1 MEGTRRKYFKK
12 GGLAYGL
19 KYFWGSKL
27 KEDWKMPSEFGHMEV
42 NDDSG
47 ENAFLRG
54 EKPNEMEGAQHVR
67 NGASL

>member
-1 MEGTRRKYFKK
+1 
-12 GGLAYGL
+12 
-19 KYFWGSKL
+19 
-27 KEDWKMPSEFGHMEV
+27 MPSEFGHMEV